1 MKWTFFKNEEKNQT
15 SHLQEQIN
23 RLNPTVSI
31 NNHNEIK
38 KQMEMIQFTKKD
50 LQNIQFLK
58 PHMVKVVDSFYVQ
71 IEKVPVLEKI
81 IQNHS
86 TIERLKKTLVIH
98 IEEMFSGN
106 IDNAYYEKR
115 KVIAK
120 RHVQIGLKQKWYM
133 GALQNMLMSFIQI
146 IREHLNFD
154 IELKFELIGSV
165 AKLISLE
172 QQIVL
177 EAYDEEIEKVVQLQ
191 IEQREM
197 ILESISKTSE
207 SLVELSNTTNH
218 SVEQMNQDT
227 VLIQN
232 QTVEGTEKSEQLVEK
247 TEKSKQDILIMT
259 DLFNSINQEVNQMTK
274 NMNILADRSN
284 QIAEII
290 NIVQGI
296 ADQTNLLALNA
307 AIEAARAGEYGKG
320 FAVVADEVRKLA
332 EQTKDSVQNVRVLI
346 EDTIEQI
353 NEHSKKMKFI
363 TEKVEKGHLVMGE
376 TTSAFDEMM
385 DSIHETQQQFIQVNH
400 YIEELH
406 REIMRVEGTT
416 NHLND
421 TMMNL
426 EELTKK
432 V

>member
-1 MKWTFFKNEEKNQT
+1 
-15 SHLQEQIN
+15 
-23 RLNPTVSI
+23 
-31 NNHNEIK
+31 
-38 KQMEMIQFTKKD
+38 MIQFTKKD

-58 PHMVKVVDSFYVQ
+58 PYMVPHMVKVVDSFYVQ